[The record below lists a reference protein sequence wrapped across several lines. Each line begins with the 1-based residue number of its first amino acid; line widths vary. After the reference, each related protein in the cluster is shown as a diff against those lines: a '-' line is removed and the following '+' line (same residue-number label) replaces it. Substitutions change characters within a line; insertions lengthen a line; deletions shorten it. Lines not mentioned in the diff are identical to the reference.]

1 MARAYG
7 VYRGE
12 DGTSERA
19 LFVLDAAEVI
29 RWREVAP
36 PNVDPGTD
44 GVLTA
49 LERLPGAAMA

>member
-7 VYRGE
+7 VYRAH
-12 DGTSERA
+12 DGTSEWA
-19 LFVLDAAEVI
+19 LFVLDIAGVV

-36 PNVDPGTD
+36 PNLDPGAD

-49 LERLPGAAMA
+49 LERLRGAAPA